1 MFAAD
6 DTKLADPCVFNA
18 HTMARDTK
26 RKTPR
31 NLSLTNEAWRQAGK
45 LADAEKRSRTNLI
58 ESLIAREFER
68 LSKEAA

>member
-1 MFAAD
+1 
-6 DTKLADPCVFNA
+6 
-18 HTMARDTK
+18 MARDTK

-58 ESLIAREFER
+58 ESLIAREFDR